1 MFPHKNMVLT
11 IWERFF
17 SILLKAKQRASRRK
31 KYIFNYR
38 NLELKLKPP
47 FSPTFGLYHKS

>member
-38 NLELKLKPP
+38 NLQLKLKPP